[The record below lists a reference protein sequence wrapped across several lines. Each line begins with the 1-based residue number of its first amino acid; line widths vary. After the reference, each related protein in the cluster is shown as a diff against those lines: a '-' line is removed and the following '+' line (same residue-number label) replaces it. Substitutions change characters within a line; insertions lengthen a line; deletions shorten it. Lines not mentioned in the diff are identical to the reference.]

1 MKNLKDIILEK
12 LKVTKR
18 EIEGLDIDDADAV
31 IDFLISDDTE
41 RRQIAI
47 DTIREE
53 VISHGCERMTATN
66 KIKRAGSYL
75 YFIQFSK
82 LYLRSEK
89 PDSLMMLRKYNTLDD
104 YYTVI
109 INADDNVYNHRI
121 TVLMGPW
128 NRTQPSLA
136 PKTEEIYKIS
146 PDCPVYEI
154 CKILESKK
162 F

>member
-12 LKVTKR
+12 LKVTKHDLP
-18 EIEGLDIDDADAV
+18 GLDIADTDTVIEFLTGDD
-31 IDFLISDDTE
+31 IK

-53 VISHGCERMTATN
+53 VINYGCEQMTSTN
-66 KIKRAGSYL
+66 KIKSSES

-82 LYLRSEK
+82 IYLHSET
-89 PDSLMMLRKYNTLDD
+89 PDSLMVLRKRMYDN

-109 INADDNVYNHRI
+109 INADDNLYNHRI
-121 TVLMGPW
+121 IGLTEPW
-128 NRTQPSLA
+128 NRTQPNLA

-146 PDCPVYEI
+146 PDCPVYQI
-154 CKILESKK
+154 CKILDSKK

>member
-12 LKVTKR
+12 LKVTKHDTPK
-18 EIEGLDIDDADAV
+18 LDIEDADTV
-31 IDFLISDDTE
+31 IDFLISNSTE

-53 VISHGCERMTATN
+53 VINFGCERMTATN
-66 KIKRAGSYL
+66 KIKNSES

-82 LYLRSEK
+82 IYLHSET
-89 PDSLMMLRKYNTLDD
+89 PDSLMVLRKRMYDN

-109 INADDNVYNHRI
+109 INADDNLYNLRI
-121 TVLMGPW
+121 IALMEPW
-128 NRTQPSLA
+128 NRTQPNLA

-154 CKILESKK
+154 CKILDSKK

>member
-12 LKVTKR
+12 LKVKVTKHDTP
-18 EIEGLDIDDADAV
+18 ELDINDADTV
-31 IDFLISDDTE
+31 VDFLISDSTE

-53 VISHGCERMTATN
+53 VINCVCELMTATN
-66 KIKRAGSYL
+66 KIKNSES

-82 LYLRSEK
+82 IYLHSET
-89 PDSLMMLRKYNTLDD
+89 PDSLMMLRKRMYDN

-109 INADDNVYNHRI
+109 INADDNLYNHRI
-121 TVLMGPW
+121 IGLTEPW
-128 NRTQPSLA
+128 NKTQPNLA

-154 CKILESKK
+154 CKILDSKK

>member
-12 LKVTKR
+12 LKVTKQ
-18 EIEGLDIDDADAV
+18 EIAGLDINDVDTV
-31 IDFLISDDTE
+31 IDFLISDSTE

-53 VISHGCERMTATN
+53 VINYGCERMTATN
-66 KIKRAGSYL
+66 KIKNSES

-82 LYLRSEK
+82 IYLHSEN
-89 PDSLMMLRKYNTLDD
+89 PDSLMMLRKRMYDN

-109 INADDNVYNHRI
+109 INADDNLYNHRI
-121 TVLMGPW
+121 IGLTEPW
-128 NRTQPSLA
+128 NRTQPNLA

-154 CKILESKK
+154 CKILDSKK

>member
-12 LKVTKR
+12 LKVKVTKHDTPK
-18 EIEGLDIDDADAV
+18 LDIDDADTV
-31 IDFLISDDTE
+31 VDFLISNGTE

-53 VISHGCERMTATN
+53 VINFGCERMTATN
-66 KIKRAGSYL
+66 KIKNSGS

-82 LYLRSEK
+82 IYLRSEN
-89 PDSLMMLRKYNTLDD
+89 PDSLMMLRKRMYDN

-109 INADDNVYNHRI
+109 INADDNLYNHRI
-121 TVLMGPW
+121 IGLTEPW
-128 NRTQPSLA
+128 NKTQPNLA

-154 CKILESKK
+154 CKILDSKK

>member
-18 EIEGLDIDDADAV
+18 EIEGLDIDDTDTV
-31 IDFLISDDTE
+31 IEFLTGDDIK

-53 VISHGCERMTATN
+53 VISCGCKRMLSTN
-66 KIKRAGSYL
+66 KIKHSGSY
-75 YFIQFSK
+75 FMEFSK
-82 LYLRSEK
+82 LHLNSEK
-89 PDSLMMLRKYNTLDD
+89 PDRLLMLCQRKYDE
-104 YYTVI
+104 YYI
-109 INADDNVYNHRI
+109 IAINADDNVYNKRI
-121 TVLMGPW
+121 SIMVDSW
-128 NRTQPSLA
+128 NRIQPGLA
-136 PKTEEIYKIS
+136 PKTAEMYQIS
-146 PDCPVYEI
+146 LDCPVYEI

>member
-12 LKVTKR
+12 LKVKVTKHDTP
-18 EIEGLDIDDADAV
+18 ELDINDVDTV
-31 IDFLISDDTE
+31 IDFLISDSTE

-53 VISHGCERMTATN
+53 VINYGCERMTATN
-66 KIKRAGSYL
+66 KIKNSES

-82 LYLRSEK
+82 IYLHSEN
-89 PDSLMMLRKYNTLDD
+89 PDSLMMLRKRMYDN

-109 INADDNVYNHRI
+109 INADDNLYNHRI
-121 TVLMGPW
+121 IGLTEPW
-128 NRTQPSLA
+128 NRTQPNLA

-154 CKILESKK
+154 CKILDSKK

>member
-12 LKVTKR
+12 LKVTKHDLP
-18 EIEGLDIDDADAV
+18 GLDIDDADTV
-31 IDFLISDDTE
+31 IDFLISNSTE

-53 VISHGCERMTATN
+53 VINFGCERMTATN
-66 KIKRAGSYL
+66 KIKNSES

-82 LYLRSEK
+82 IYLRSEN
-89 PDSLMMLRKYNTLDD
+89 PDSLMMLRKRMYDN

-109 INADDNVYNHRI
+109 INADDNLYNHRI
-121 TVLMGPW
+121 IGLTEPW
-128 NRTQPSLA
+128 NRTQPNLA

-154 CKILESKK
+154 CKILDSKK

>member
-1 MKNLKDIILEK
+1 MKNLKDKDKIIEK
-12 LKVTKR
+12 LKVTKH
-18 EIEGLDIDDADAV
+18 ETPELDIDDVDTV
-31 IDFLISDDTE
+31 IDFLTSKGTE

-53 VISHGCERMTATN
+53 VINYGCERMTATN
-66 KIKRAGSYL
+66 KIKNSES

-82 LYLRSEK
+82 IYLHSEN
-89 PDSLMMLRKYNTLDD
+89 PDSLMMLRKRMYDN

-109 INADDNVYNHRI
+109 INADDNLYNHRI
-121 TVLMGPW
+121 IGLTEPW
-128 NRTQPSLA
+128 NKTQPNLA

-154 CKILESKK
+154 CKILDSKK

>member
-12 LKVTKR
+12 LKVTKH
-18 EIEGLDIDDADAV
+18 ETPELDIDDVDTV
-31 IDFLISDDTE
+31 IDFLTSKGTE

-53 VISHGCERMTATN
+53 VINYGCQRMMSTN
-66 KIKRAGSYL
+66 KIKSSGS

-82 LYLRSEK
+82 IYLHSEN
-89 PDSLMMLRKYNTLDD
+89 PDSLMMLRKRMYDN

-109 INADDNVYNHRI
+109 INADDNLYNHRI
-121 TVLMGPW
+121 IGLTEPW
-128 NRTQPSLA
+128 NKTQPNLA

-154 CKILESKK
+154 CKILDSKK